1 MPISDLWK
9 KPPMDKESGKF
20 LRVVDT
26 IWVVISRINV
36 FLMIVWIVI
45 VVILLVSFSHIK
57 RDVEVTKNTVEN
69 SDTFK
74 RHRRL

>member
-20 LRVVDT
+20 LQVVDT
-26 IWVVISRINV
+26 IWVVISRVNV
-36 FLMIVWIVI
+36 FLMIIWIII
-45 VVILLVSFSHIK
+45 VVILLVSFSHVK
-57 RDVEVTKNTVEN
+57 RDTNELKETVEKQH
-69 SDTFK
+69 F